1 MITGKNYTID
11 DVKKEIGNTP
21 MSDYS
26 SFAKNNNKI
35 FVKEEW
41 LQLGGSIKAR
51 AAYHIIEDAINKN
64 QINNSVQL
72 LDASSG
78 NTAIAYAAIA
88 HKLGIEITI
97 IIPKNASKERIE
109 ILQNFNTNLILS
121 SPFEGTDGAQNEAQK
136 LAQNHPDKY
145 FYADQYNNN
154 NNWQAHIKTTT
165 EEIWRQTEGK
175 ITHFIAGL
183 GTTGTIVGNSIGL
196 KKHQPNIKII
206 GLQPNSP
213 MHGLEGWKH
222 LDTAIVPGIFD
233 KSLLDNSFEIDTLEA
248 LELIKK
254 VYKEKKY
261 LISPS
266 AAANLLGAMKLSET
280 EENAT
285 IVTTFADNAD
295 KYSEVI
301 DQLNIK

>member
-1 MITGKNYTID
+1 MIVTKYNLD

-21 MSDYS
+21 ISDFS
-26 SFAKNNNKI
+26 FFAKNNNKI
-35 FVKEEW
+35 LVKEEW

-51 AAYHIIEDAINKN
+51 AAYYMIEDAIKKN
-64 QINNSVQL
+64 EINNKTQL

-78 NTAIAYAAIA
+78 NTAIAYATIA

-97 IIPKNASKERIE
+97 VIPKNASKERIE
-109 ILQNFNTNLILS
+109 ILENLSVNLIFS
-121 SPFEGTDGAQNEAQK
+121 SPFEGTDGAQKEAKK
-136 LAQNHPDKY
+136 LALNHPEKY
-145 FYADQYNNN
+145 FYADQYNNK
-154 NNWQAHIKTTT
+154 NNWKAHIKSTS
-165 EEIWRQTEGK
+165 EEIWRQTNGK

-183 GTTGTIVGNSIGL
+183 GTTGTVVGNAIGL
-196 KKHQPNIKII
+196 KKHNPEIKII

-222 LDTAIVPGIFD
+222 LDTAIVPGIYD
-233 KSLLDNSFEIDTLEA
+233 QSLLNSTYEIDTMEA
-248 LELIKK
+248 IELINK
-254 VYKEKKY
+254 VYLKKGY

-266 AAANLLGAMKLSET
+266 AAANLLGAIKLSESVK
-280 EENAT
+280 NAT

-301 DQLNIK
+301 NQLNIK

>member
-1 MITGKNYTID
+1 MTTKTYSID

-26 SFAKNNNKI
+26 FFAKNNNKI

-51 AAYHIIEDAINKN
+51 AAYHIIEDAIKKK
-64 QINNSVQL
+64 QINNKVQL

-78 NTAIAYAAIA
+78 NTAIAYATIA
-88 HKLGIEITI
+88 DKLGIEITI
-97 IIPKNASKERIE
+97 VIPKNASKERIE
-109 ILQNFNTNLILS
+109 ILKKLNTNLILS
-121 SPFEGTDGAQNEAQK
+121 SPFEGTDGAQNEAK
-136 LAQNHPDKY
+136 NLANKQYDKY
-145 FYADQYNNN
+145 FYADQYNND
-154 NNWQAHIKTTT
+154 NNWQAHIKTTS
-165 EEIWRQTEGK
+165 EEIWRQTNGE

-196 KKHQPNIKII
+196 KKHNSNIEII

-222 LDTAIVPGIFD
+222 LDTAIVPGIFN
-233 KSLLDNSFEIDTLEA
+233 KSLVDKTFDVDTFEA

-254 VYKEKKY
+254 VYKEKRY

-266 AAANLLGAMKLSET
+266 AAANLLGAIRLSEIV
-280 EENAT
+280 EKAT

-295 KYSEVI
+295 KYSEII